1 MPQKRKKRES
11 ITITTINSIRDLL
24 DSLDD
29 ETLIKMALLE
39 KGKNL
44 IDLCLLLS
52 LDLQIEK
59 EMEANQ

>member
-29 ETLIKMALLE
+29 EILIKMALLE

>member
-29 ETLIKMALLE
+29 EILIKMALLE

-59 EMEANQ
+59 EMEVNQ

>member
-1 MPQKRKKRES
+1 MPPKRKKREP
-11 ITITTINSIRDLL
+11 ITVTTINSVKDLL
-24 DSLDD
+24 DSLDN

-59 EMEANQ
+59 EMEASQ